1 VEEGMAEKEER
12 TEGQAPEKR
21 EEAGTPFDMLRREID
36 RVFEDVRS
44 GTFRWPFRRPGMDL
58 EVAWPRAEG
67 WQIAPA
73 MDLVEKDRSFEI
85 TAELPGL
92 EEQNVEVRVANNTLT
107 IRGEKREE
115 KEEKDKQVYLS
126 ERRYGAF
133 QRSFRI
139 PVGVDLERIEANFA
153 KGVLTVTL
161 PKSAE
166 PGHAEKKIDIKSK

>member
-1 VEEGMAEKEER
+1 MAQSDKDNESK
-12 TEGQAPEKR
+12 APAKR
-21 EEAGTPFDMLRREID
+21 EEAATPFDMLRREID
-36 RVFEDVRS
+36 RVFEDVRG

-73 MDLVEKDRSFEI
+73 MDLIEKDRAFEI

-92 EEQNVEVRVANNTLT
+92 DESNVEVKVANNTLT

-115 KEEKDKQVYLS
+115 KEEQDKDKQVFLS
-126 ERRYGAF
+126 ERRYGSF

-139 PVGVDLERIEANFA
+139 PVGVDVGAIAAAFS

-166 PGHAEKKIDIKSK
+166 ARQDEKKIEIRRA